1 MTETFNSMTETLWL
15 YIFDWQKF
23 YIENR
28 GMRL

>member
-28 GMRL
+28 EMLL